1 MCLEDLINANDPD
14 MDLEKVDTI
23 WRQTWLHRNVA
34 SVTEHGI
41 YPFLQEAIRALSA
54 NGSIKMSEI
63 EPKRRFLL
71 IRARAKDPD
80 QWLTNRLIS
89 QMVPFDFVS
98 RFIFDK
104 DSFYNSYATY
114 SEKFKDHVVTTLT
127 NTYLKDKKA
136 YRAKLYGIGDDT
148 DA

>member
-14 MDLEKVDTI
+14 MDLEQVDTI

-34 SVTEHGI
+34 RVTEHGI

-71 IRARAKDPD
+71 IRAHAKDPD